1 MTQPRVSVVI
11 PSLNA
16 IDVLPSCLES
26 LLAQSH
32 PSLEIVVVDNGS
44 IDGSAGLVAERFPT
58 VKLLRGHD
66 NLGYSAGCHWGA
78 SVAQGKYLLFCDN
91 DIRATPKAVSTLVDS
106 MESDPSIGIAQSK
119 MLLTSNPTR
128 IESMG
133 GFFTSTGILYQEE
146 RDTLDV
152 RDTGGPQEVFG
163 AKGAFMMIRRSL
175 YQSLGG
181 FDRDFVAQFEDTD
194 LCWRSWL
201 SGHRVVVVPE
211 SVVYHGRSTTTQRM
225 PSQFVLFHASKNR
238 ICTLLKNLEVRDMLV
253 VLPTHVAL
261 TLAGMLFMLLTF
273 RFSSAVALAK
283 AGAWNIRNLSSTLAK
298 RRDAMALK
306 RDDVVHPL
314 PHLRK
319 GMPLKYL
326 VSSARTVIGP

>member
-1 MTQPRVSVVI
+1 MSQAPVSVVI

-16 IDVLPSCLES
+16 IDLLPVCLES
-26 LLAQSH
+26 LLAQNH
-32 PSLEIVVVDNGS
+32 RSLEVLVVDNGS
-44 IDGSAGLVAERFPT
+44 TDGSARLVAERFPS
-58 VKLLRGHD
+58 VKLLRGNH

-78 SVAQGKYLLFCDN
+78 SVARGRYLLFCDN
-91 DIRATPKAVSTLVDS
+91 DIQATPNAVSRLVQA
-106 MESDPSIGIAQSK
+106 MESDPSIGVAQGK
-119 MLLTSNPTR
+119 MLLTSNPDR

-152 RDTGGPQEVFG
+152 HDTSGPQEVFG

-181 FDRDFVAQFEDTD
+181 FDTDFVAQFEDTD

-211 SVVYHGRSTTTQRM
+211 SIVYHGRSTTTQRM
-225 PSQFVLFHASKNR
+225 PSEFVVYHASKNR
-238 ICTLLKNLEVRDMLV
+238 ICTLLKNLDARDMFV
-253 VLPTHVAL
+253 VLPIHVAL
-261 TLAGMLFMLLTF
+261 TLAGMLFLLLTF
-273 RFSSAVALAK
+273 RFSSALALAK
-283 AGAWNIRNLSSTLAK
+283 AATWNIRNLSSTLAK

-306 RDDVVHPL
+306 PDDIVHPL